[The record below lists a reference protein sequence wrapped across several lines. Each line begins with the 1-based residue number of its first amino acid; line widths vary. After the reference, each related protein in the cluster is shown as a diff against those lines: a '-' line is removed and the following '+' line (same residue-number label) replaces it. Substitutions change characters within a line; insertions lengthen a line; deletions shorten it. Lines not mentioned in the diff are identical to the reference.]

1 MATQLEARPVQL
13 QLAVF
18 TLRIADLGICIN
30 IEIAE
35 TRLRTQLDMGTVV
48 TIRRFQVQAVFIPE
62 RLVLCLR
69 RRLAGRPIRVSGS
82 RDCYREHRTRHQ

>member
-18 TLRIADLGICIN
+18 ALRIADLGVCIN

-35 TRLRTQLDMGTVV
+35 TRLRTQLDMGKEV
-48 TIRRFQVQAVFIPE
+48 AV
-62 RLVLCLR
+62 R
-69 RRLAGRPIRVSGS
+69 
-82 RDCYREHRTRHQ
+82 